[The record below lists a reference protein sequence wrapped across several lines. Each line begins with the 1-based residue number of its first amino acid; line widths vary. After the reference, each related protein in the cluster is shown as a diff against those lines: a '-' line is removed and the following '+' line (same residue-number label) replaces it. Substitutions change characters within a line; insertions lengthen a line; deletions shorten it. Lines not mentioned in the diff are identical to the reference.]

1 MGLSIKARRLNM
13 GKLGWSVFFL
23 GYDTTCR
30 GIFLDIFGGFPV
42 ADLRCLKPRYR
53 NVDSNPL
60 ELDDNNRGI

>member
-1 MGLSIKARRLNM
+1 MECFFF
-13 GKLGWSVFFL
+13 FFL
-23 GYDTTCR
+23 GYDTTYR